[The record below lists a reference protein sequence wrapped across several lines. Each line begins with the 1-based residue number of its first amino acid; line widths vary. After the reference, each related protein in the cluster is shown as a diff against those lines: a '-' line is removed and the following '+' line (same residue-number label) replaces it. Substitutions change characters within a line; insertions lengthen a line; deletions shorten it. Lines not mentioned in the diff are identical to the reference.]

1 MNTDYIIAV
10 AGLTAFLV
18 SMTLLWLFWIAVW
31 AEFWRRRIGDKGRPK
46 RSEWWRGR
54 YFRCLYPW
62 ARSRSGFS
70 GS

>member
-31 AEFWRRRIGDKGRPK
+31 AEFWRRIGDKGRPK
-46 RSEWWRGR
+46 R
-54 YFRCLYPW
+54 
-62 ARSRSGFS
+62 
-70 GS
+70 